1 MTKPEFIHIM
11 PQKMEDVFF
20 QILKKN
26 NVADDKAR
34 ITASVFTSNA
44 VDGVYTHSVNR
55 FPKFI
60 QYLQQGHVRSEA
72 DAVVVHQTGCLE
84 QWEGNNGIG
93 IINAQRCTDRATAL
107 AKLHGMGCVA
117 IAHTNHWMRGGAY
130 GWQAAKKGYALIAWT
145 NTNAN
150 TPAWGAIG
158 SKLGN
163 NPLVISVP
171 YENEAIVLDM
181 AMSQYSYGSMEMYK
195 LKGERLPVLGGY
207 DENGNLSD
215 DPDAITRTRR
225 TLPIGYWKGSGLSL
239 LLDILATILSGGL
252 SVAEVER
259 EPVESRMSQVFIAF
273 DLSKL
278 RHSSEIP
285 NMLHR
290 IIADF
295 HDSPTDSHSQ
305 KVRFP
310 GERILKTRRENTTV
324 GIPVLK
330 TVWEEI
336 NAF

>member
-1 MTKPEFIHIM
+1 MTKPEYIHIM
-11 PQKMEDVFF
+11 PAKMEDVFF

-26 NVADDKAR
+26 NVADEKAR
-34 ITASVFTSNA
+34 MTASVFTSNA
-44 VDGVYTHSVNR
+44 IDGVYTHSVNR

-60 QYLQQGHVRSEA
+60 QYLQQGHVRSAA
-72 DAVVVHQTGCLE
+72 DAVVVHQRGCME

-93 IINAQRCTDRATAL
+93 IINAHRCTDRAIEL

-181 AMSQYSYGSMEMYK
+181 AMSQYSYGSMELYK
-195 LKGERLPVLGGY
+195 LKGERLPVPGGY
-207 DENGNLSD
+207 DEHGKLSD
-215 DPDAITRTRR
+215 DPDSITRTRR

-273 DLSKL
+273 DLSTL
-278 RHSSEIP
+278 RHSSQIP

-295 HDSPTDSHSQ
+295 HESPTDPPSQ

-310 GERILKTRRENTTV
+310 GERILKTRRENTTA

-330 TVWEEI
+330 SVWEEI
-336 NAF
+336 NAL